1 MLQEE
6 RLDYLI
12 RYLLEEEQNYI
23 LDIPDTEIEKKKLLR
38 ALMNVRLPKPISQE
52 FLNIQDRYLQEEL
65 KNQKIISIKELV
77 PVQKGLYLWQGDITK
92 LKVDAI
98 VNAGNSALL
107 GCFIPCHGCI
117 DNAIHSYAGIQLRLD
132 CQKIM
137 AQQNKPEPIG
147 KAKITK
153 GYNLPAKYV
162 LHTVGPMINGRLVE
176 KDKILLASCY
186 RSCLELANLYQLKS
200 VAFCCIS
207 TGEFHFPNDIA
218 GYIAVDTVTRYLN
231 ETHSEIEVIFN
242 VFKET
247 DWQIYKRLLE

>member
-65 KNQKIISIKELV
+65 KKQKIISIKELV

-153 GYNLPAKYV
+153 GYNLPAN
-162 LHTVGPMINGRLVE
+162 M
-176 KDKILLASCY
+176 
-186 RSCLELANLYQLKS
+186 
-200 VAFCCIS
+200 CCIQW
-207 TGEFHFPNDIA
+207 
-218 GYIAVDTVTRYLN
+218 V
-231 ETHSEIEVIFN
+231 
-242 VFKET
+242 
-247 DWQIYKRLLE
+247 Q